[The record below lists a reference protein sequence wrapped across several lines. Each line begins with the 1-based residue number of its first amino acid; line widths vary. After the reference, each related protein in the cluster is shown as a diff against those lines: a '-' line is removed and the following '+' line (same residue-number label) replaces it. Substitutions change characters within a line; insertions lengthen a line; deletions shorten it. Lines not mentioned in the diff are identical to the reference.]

1 MAGKTEAKM
10 RRGMG
15 IRGRLVLAFLS
26 LATLIGVTGGAGL
39 WFVDRIGKGVTA
51 LADTALPLLKQSQ
64 DLALNAE
71 LVRKAAPQASE
82 MADPAVLRAQLAEH
96 TKQGREG
103 LDRLRVLADA
113 SGSGL
118 DLTSTAV
125 AQADLFKG
133 IEGAIEQ
140 AERRANAARLAD
152 QRLERFEQ
160 AKTALQKQLQE
171 LAADLEQ
178 RMVAVED
185 TAKMNIQAGKATVDS
200 LGDMIAESMNE
211 TFPALQ
217 GAYRLMRDLAKL
229 EELAKTARVA
239 TSVDA
244 IAPLEQEAQRTIRT
258 GGSALQRLASR
269 LRSEEAKAKM
279 AAARQGLTTIQVT
292 LDGKNGIFAARR
304 DAMAASTAYDAAQ
317 RAIAASELT
326 YRTALG
332 QAAGSVA
339 EKLEMAATQTAHDT
353 ARQAIVGL
361 GTVVGCGI
369 VLAILLGLF
378 VASLITRPLSQLS
391 TAMRALAAGEKPDV
405 PCQDRRDEIGGM
417 AATVQVFRDNA
428 VEMERL
434 RLQQDEERTE
444 AEQAKRQALVDMAE
458 KIEASTGDALTQIG
472 LRTASMTNTAG
483 QMTALADQTGSSA
496 QAAAA
501 AAAQALGNAQT
512 VASAAEELAA
522 SIQEIS
528 GQVARS
534 SAIVGQAVT
543 AGGETRG
550 AIEALTEQVGQIG
563 SVADMIGEI
572 AAKTNLLALNATIE
586 AARAGDAG
594 KGFAVVASEVKQ
606 LATQTARSTEEISR
620 RINEVRSATGA
631 AVSAVARI
639 ETRISEISAIAGSI
653 AAAVEEQGAATAE
666 IARNVTETA
675 TAASE
680 MTSLNAD
687 VATQATQSGQH
698 AAHVLENIKA
708 LDGAVA
714 ELKRSVVRT
723 VRTSATEVDRRISER
738 MEVDLSCH
746 VAVPGEPVRQARV
759 TNISGGGA
767 LIVEGPSLSVDVS
780 GTINIAGLG
789 TALPFVVR
797 YAGMNEL
804 GIAFRADDA
813 AEVQLTSF
821 LQRIAPR
828 KAA

>member
-64 DLALNAE
+64 ALTLNAE

-140 AERRANAARLAD
+140 SERRANAVRQAE

-279 AAARQGLTTIQVT
+279 AAARQGLTTIQGT

-332 QAAGSVA
+332 QAGSVA

-687 VATQATQSGQH
+687 VATQAAQSGQH

-738 MEVDLSCH
+738 MDVDLSCH

>member
-1 MAGKTEAKM
+1 
-10 RRGMG
+10 
-15 IRGRLVLAFLS
+15 
-26 LATLIGVTGGAGL
+26 
-39 WFVDRIGKGVTA
+39 
-51 LADTALPLLKQSQ
+51 
-64 DLALNAE
+64 
-71 LVRKAAPQASE
+71 
-82 MADPAVLRAQLAEH
+82 
-96 TKQGREG
+96 
-103 LDRLRVLADA
+103 
-113 SGSGL
+113 
-118 DLTSTAV
+118 
-125 AQADLFKG
+125 
-133 IEGAIEQ
+133 
-140 AERRANAARLAD
+140 
-152 QRLERFEQ
+152 
-160 AKTALQKQLQE
+160 
-171 LAADLEQ
+171 
-178 RMVAVED
+178 MVAVED

-279 AAARQGLTTIQVT
+279 AAARQGLTTIQGT
-292 LDGKNGIFAARR
+292 LDGKDGIFAARR

-332 QAAGSVA
+332 QAGTVA
-339 EKLEMAATQTAHDT
+339 EKLEMEAARTAHDT
-353 ARQAIVGL
+353 ARQAMIGL

-369 VLAILLGLF
+369 VLAILLGLS

-417 AATVQVFRDNA
+417 AATVQVFKDNA

-434 RLQQDEERTE
+434 RRQQDEERLE
-444 AEQAKRQALVDMAE
+444 AEKAKRQALVDMAE
-458 KIEASTGDALTQIG
+458 KIETSTGDALTQIG

-483 QMTALADQTGSSA
+483 QMNALAEQTGSSA

-534 SAIVGQAVT
+534 SEIVGQAVT
-543 AGGETRG
+543 AGSETRG
-550 AIEALTEQVGQIG
+550 AIKALTEQVGQIG

-631 AVSAVARI
+631 AVSAVAEI
-639 ETRISEISAIAGSI
+639 ETRIAEISAIAGSI

-687 VATQATQSGQH
+687 VATQAAQSGQH

-723 VRTSATEVDRRISER
+723 VRTSATELDRRISER
-738 MEVDLSCH
+738 MDVDLSCH

>member
-1 MAGKTEAKM
+1 MAGNTETKM

-39 WFVDRIGKGVTA
+39 WFVDQIGKGVTA
-51 LADTALPLLKQSQ
+51 LADTALPLLRQSQ

-82 MADPAVLRAQLAEH
+82 MADPAALRAQLAEH

-140 AERRANAARLAD
+140 SERRANAIRQAE

-185 TAKMNIQAGKATVDS
+185 TAKMNVQAGKATVDS
-200 LGDMIAESMNE
+200 LGDLIAESMNE

-229 EELAKTARVA
+229 EELAKTARAA
-239 TSVDA
+239 TSLDA

-258 GGSALQRLASR
+258 GANALQRLAGR
-269 LRSEEAKAKM
+269 MRSDEAKAKM
-279 AAARQGLTTIQVT
+279 AAARQGLTTIQGT
-292 LDGKNGIFAARR
+292 LDGKDGIFAVRR
-304 DAMAASTAYDAAQ
+304 DAMAATAAYDAAQ
-317 RAIAASELT
+317 RVIASSETT
-326 YRTALG
+326 YRTALA
-332 QAAGSVA
+332 QAGKAA
-339 EKLEMAATQTAHDT
+339 EKLELEAEQTAHET
-353 ARQAIVGL
+353 ARQAIIGL
-361 GTVVGCGI
+361 GTVVGSGI

-378 VASLITRPLSQLS
+378 VASLITRPLGQLS

-417 AATVQVFRDNA
+417 AATVQVFKDNA
-428 VEMERL
+428 LEMERL
-434 RLQQDEERTE
+434 RLQQDEERTQ
-444 AEQAKRQALVDMAE
+444 AEEAKRQALVNMAE
-458 KIEASTGDALTQIG
+458 KIETSTGDALTQIG
-472 LRTASMTNTAG
+472 LSTASMTNAAG
-483 QMTALADQTGSSA
+483 QMTALADQTGTSA

-534 SAIVGQAVT
+534 SQIVGQAVT
-543 AGGETRG
+543 AGSETRD

-639 ETRISEISAIAGSI
+639 ETTIGEISAIAGSI

-687 VATQATQSGQH
+687 VATQATQSGRH

-723 VRTSATEVDRRISER
+723 VRTSATEVNRRMSER
-738 MEVDLSCH
+738 LDVDLPCH
-746 VAVPGEPVRQARV
+746 ITTPGEPVHQARM
-759 TNISGGGA
+759 TNISDGGA
-767 LIVEGPSLSVDVS
+767 LIVDGPSLSVGVS
-780 GTINIAGLG
+780 GSVKVDGLSA
-789 TALPFVVR
+789 ALPFVVR
-797 YAGMNEL
+797 YVAMNEL
-804 GIAFRADDA
+804 RVAFRADEA
-813 AEVQLTSF
+813 TQAQLLPF
-821 LQRIAPR
+821 LERMVPR

>member
-1 MAGKTEAKM
+1 M
-10 RRGMG
+10 
-15 IRGRLVLAFLS
+15 
-26 LATLIGVTGGAGL
+26 
-39 WFVDRIGKGVTA
+39 
-51 LADTALPLLKQSQ
+51 
-64 DLALNAE
+64 NAE

-140 AERRANAARLAD
+140 SERRANAARLAD

-279 AAARQGLTTIQVT
+279 AAARQGLTTIQGT

-332 QAAGSVA
+332 QAGSVA

-534 SAIVGQAVT
+534 SAIVGHAVT
-543 AGGETRG
+543 AGSETRG

-631 AVSAVARI
+631 AVSAVAEI
-639 ETRISEISAIAGSI
+639 ETRIAEISAIAGSI

-687 VATQATQSGQH
+687 VATQAAQSGQH

-738 MEVDLSCH
+738 MDVDLSCH

-767 LIVEGPSLSVDVS
+767 LIVEGPSLSVGVS

>member
-140 AERRANAARLAD
+140 SERRANAVRQAE

-292 LDGKNGIFAARR
+292 LDGKDGIFSARR
-304 DAMAASTAYDAAQ
+304 DAMAASAAYDAAQ
-317 RAIAASELT
+317 RVIAASETT
-326 YRTALG
+326 YRAALA
-332 QAAGSVA
+332 QAGTVA
-339 EKLEMAATQTAHDT
+339 EKLEMVATQTAHDT

-483 QMTALADQTGSSA
+483 QMNALAEQTGSSA

-534 SAIVGQAVT
+534 SAIVGHAVT
-543 AGGETRG
+543 AGSETRG

-738 MEVDLSCH
+738 MDVDLSCH

-767 LIVEGPSLSVDVS
+767 LIVEGPSLSVGVS

-813 AEVQLTSF
+813 AEAQLTSF

>member
-15 IRGRLVLAFLS
+15 IRGRLVVAFLS

-39 WFVDRIGKGVTA
+39 WFVDQIGKGVTA
-51 LADTALPLLKQSQ
+51 LAEVALPLLRQSQ

-71 LVRKAAPQASE
+71 LVRRAAPQASE
-82 MADPAVLRAQLAEH
+82 LADPAVLRAQLAEY
-96 TKQGREG
+96 TKQGRAG

-118 DLTSTAV
+118 DLASTAV

-133 IEGAIEQ
+133 IESAIDQSERRSTAIRQ
-140 AERRANAARLAD
+140 AE

-185 TAKMNIQAGKATVDS
+185 SAKMNVQAGKATVDS

-229 EELAKTARVA
+229 EELAKTARAA
-239 TSVDA
+239 TSLDA
-244 IAPLEQEAQRTIRT
+244 IAPLEQDAQRTIRT
-258 GGSALQRLASR
+258 GGNALQRLASR

-279 AAARQGLTTIQVT
+279 AAARQGLTIIQAT
-292 LDGKNGIFAARR
+292 LDGKDGIFAARR
-304 DAMAASTAYDAAQ
+304 DAIAASAAYDAAQ
-317 RAIAASELT
+317 RIIATSEAT
-326 YRTALG
+326 YRTALA
-332 QAAGSVA
+332 QAGAAA
-339 EKLEMAATQTAHDT
+339 EKLELEAERTAHAT
-353 ARQAIVGL
+353 ARQAVIGL
-361 GTVVGCGI
+361 GTVVGGGI
-369 VLAILLGLF
+369 ILAVLLGLF
-378 VASLITRPLSQLS
+378 IASLITRPLAQLS
-391 TAMRALAAGEKPDV
+391 SAMRALAAGEKPDV

-417 AATVQVFRDNA
+417 AATVQVFKDNA

-434 RLQQDEERTE
+434 RLQQDEERAQ
-444 AEQAKRQALVDMAE
+444 AEEAKRQALMNMAE
-458 KIEASTGDALTQIG
+458 KIETSAGDALTQIG
-472 LRTASMTNTAG
+472 LSTASMTNTAG

-501 AAAQALGNAQT
+501 AAAQALGNVQT

-534 SAIVGQAVT
+534 SQIVGQAVT
-543 AGGETRG
+543 AGSETRD

-620 RINEVRSATGA
+620 RINEVRTATNA
-631 AVSAVARI
+631 AVSAVAQI
-639 ETRISEISAIAGSI
+639 ETRIGEISAIAGSI

-698 AAHVLENIKA
+698 AAQVLENLKE

-714 ELKRSVVRT
+714 DLKRSVVRT
-723 VRTSATEVDRRISER
+723 VRTSATEVNRRMSER
-738 MEVDLSCH
+738 IAVDMACH
-746 VAVPGEPVRQARV
+746 ITVPGEAVRQARI
-759 TNISGGGA
+759 TDISDGGA
-767 LIVEGPSLSVDVS
+767 MIKGGPSLSVGVS
-780 GTINIAGLG
+780 GSVKIDGLNG
-789 TALPFVVR
+789 ALPFTVR

-804 GIAFRADDA
+804 RVAFRADDA
-813 AEVQLTSF
+813 AQAQLLSF
-821 LQRIAPR
+821 LERIASR